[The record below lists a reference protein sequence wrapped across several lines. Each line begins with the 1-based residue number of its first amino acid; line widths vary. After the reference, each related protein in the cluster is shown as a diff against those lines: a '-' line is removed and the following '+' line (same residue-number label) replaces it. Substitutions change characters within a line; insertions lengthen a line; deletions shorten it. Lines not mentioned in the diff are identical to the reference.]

1 MTAGQP
7 PKFKTVKEMQ
17 SAIDEYFDYCDN
29 RIVQVFSQKMNQLIE
44 INKPEPYTIE
54 GLCLAL
60 DLSRAGL
67 LNYEKTEGYE
77 KFFNTVKR
85 AKMRVQKS
93 IVLNSLENQAAGPIF
108 NLKNNFGYKDSQEIT
123 GDPEKPLIQTIERVI
138 IKSDKT
144 ED

>member
-7 PKFKTVKEMQ
+7 PRYKTVAEMQ
-17 SAIDEYFDYCDN
+17 NAIDEYFDFCDN
-29 RIVQVFSQKMNQLIE
+29 RIVKVYSKTQDDVIE

-60 DLSRAGL
+60 DLTRAGL
-67 LNYEKTEGYE
+67 LNYEKTKGYE

-93 IVLNSLENQAAGPIF
+93 IVLNSLESQAAGPIF

-123 GDPEKPLIQTIERVI
+123 GDSDKPLIHIIERVI
-138 IKSDKT
+138 IDKT
-144 ED
+144 EN